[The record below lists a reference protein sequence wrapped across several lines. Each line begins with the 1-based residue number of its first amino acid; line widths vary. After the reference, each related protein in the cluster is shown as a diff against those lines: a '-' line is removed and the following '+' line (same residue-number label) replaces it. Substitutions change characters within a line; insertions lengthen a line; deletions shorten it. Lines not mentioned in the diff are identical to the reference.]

1 MKSTS
6 STFFSSFTSTGSSFF
21 SAFTSGSFF
30 STFSLS
36 SSSRMRRHFTWYTGP
51 FATGRTA
58 STKNSPLRTSSST
71 SFTSSFSPHTPHVGK
86 STSYST
92 YCVSSFASST
102 SSATS
107 FCSHSRWGLY
117 HPRYTFCFWNSSL
130 FAWCSRMCA
139 EYYPSLLPPSPTSSV
154 FLNSTPHWSQWCF
167 ARVRIAPK

>member
-30 STFSLS
+30 STFSL

-92 YCVSSFASST
+92 YWVSSFASST

-107 FCSHSRWGLY
+107 F
-117 HPRYTFCFWNSSL
+117 
-130 FAWCSRMCA
+130 
-139 EYYPSLLPPSPTSSV
+139 
-154 FLNSTPHWSQWCF
+154 
-167 ARVRIAPK
+167 

>member
-71 SFTSSFSPHTPHVGK
+71 SFTSSSSLTSTCKQASGMWSSSCKKHSKERGMRDLNQLRSELSRRTNTLQFNASHMLRTSWTYISHVSQNRCSSPWSTRYSF
-86 STSYST
+86 STSDRRR
-92 YCVSSFASST
+92 SFPPQQPR
-102 SSATS
+102 
-107 FCSHSRWGLY
+107 SR
-117 HPRYTFCFWNSSL
+117 R
-130 FAWCSRMCA
+130 SR
-139 EYYPSLLPPSPTSSV
+139 
-154 FLNSTPHWSQWCF
+154 
-167 ARVRIAPK
+167 AP